1 MSDAFESIKAGLE
14 QAIAHQASE
23 PSQVVVH
30 EMVAADVKA
39 VRAKTGMTQRQFA
52 ASFGIS
58 LGTLRHWERGDR
70 QPHGPARVL
79 LNVLDRRP
87 DAVLGALSEHDP
99 VADMR
104 DSRPGAN

>member
-30 EMVAADVKA
+30 EMAAADVKA

-52 ASFGIS
+52 A
-58 LGTLRHWERGDR
+58 
-70 QPHGPARVL
+70 
-79 LNVLDRRP
+79 
-87 DAVLGALSEHDP
+87 
-99 VADMR
+99 
-104 DSRPGAN
+104 

>member
-1 MSDAFESIKAGLE
+1 MSDAFDSIKAGLE
-14 QAIAHQASE
+14 QAIAHQANKPNE
-23 PSQVVVH
+23 VVVH
-30 EMVAADVKA
+30 EMSATDVKA
-39 VRAKTGMTQRQFA
+39 VRDKVGMTQREFA

-87 DAVLGALSEHDP
+87 DAVMGALSEAS
-99 VADMR
+99 VTAETR
-104 DSRPGAN
+104 DTRPGPG

>member
-14 QAIAHQASE
+14 QAIAHQANKPNE
-23 PSQVVVH
+23 VVVH
-30 EMVAADVKA
+30 EMSATDVKA
-39 VRAKTGMTQRQFA
+39 VRDKVGMTQHEFA

-58 LGTLRHWERGDR
+58 LETLRDWERGGR

-87 DAVLGALSEHDP
+87 DAVLSALTEANVIAAAHD
-99 VADMR
+99 A
-104 DSRPGAN
+104 RPDPN

>member
-1 MSDAFESIKAGLE
+1 MSDALESIKAGLE
-14 QAIAHQASE
+14 QAIAHSANKPNE
-23 PSQVVVH
+23 VVVH
-30 EMVAADVKA
+30 EMSAMDVKA
-39 VRAKTGMTQRQFA
+39 VRNKVGMTQRQFA

-87 DAVLGALSEHDP
+87 DAVIGALTESAVIASAHNTRPDP
-99 VADMR
+99 
-104 DSRPGAN
+104 G

>member
-14 QAIAHQASE
+14 QAIAHQANKPNE
-23 PSQVVVH
+23 VVVH
-30 EMVAADVKA
+30 EMSAMDVKA
-39 VRAKTGMTQRQFA
+39 VRNKVGMTQREFA

-79 LNVLDRRP
+79 LNVLNRRP
-87 DAVLGALSEHDP
+87 DAVLGALTESATIAPAHNTRPDP
-99 VADMR
+99 
-104 DSRPGAN
+104 S

>member
-14 QAIAHQASE
+14 QAIAHQANK
-23 PSQVVVH
+23 PNDVVVH
-30 EMVAADVKA
+30 EMSATDVKA
-39 VRAKTGMTQRQFA
+39 VRVKVGMTQRQFA

-79 LNVLDRRP
+79 LNVLNRRP
-87 DAVLGALSEHDP
+87 DAVLGALTEAGSIASAHD
-99 VADMR
+99 A
-104 DSRPGAN
+104 RPDPN